1 MKQGML
7 LVGLLLAANGAWA
20 QGSPYIQEIEEQL
33 QQLGFDPGPVDG
45 RFDSRLTAAINAF
58 KASRNLPQD
67 GLLDTRTRDL
77 LARAVAPPPAP
88 PPVTRVQPAPPP
100 VTVVQPAPPPV
111 VQSAPPVAPAPP
123 AAPATVQPL
132 ERPQATAPRP
142 AYWNWVGGG
151 FLEFGGDDVVTVTF
165 TNNESQDLKAGQG
178 VGAFGGGLLRPHQES
193 MFELRGT
200 LGFKYVTTAASNA
213 DITLT
218 RLVWELEPRLRFG
231 PGFWVTIPA
240 ILHTHIEY
248 SGDGFSSDQS
258 FDNAIGTGLRFGWRG
273 LALRWTYL
281 EYTDRSDRSYDA
293 SSLGFS
299 ASYPF

>member
-7 LVGLLLAANGAWA
+7 LVGLLLAAQGSWA
-20 QGSPYIQEIEEQL
+20 QGSPYIQEIEQQL
-33 QQLGFDPGPVDG
+33 LQLGFDPGPVDG

-58 KASRNLPQD
+58 KASRHLPQD
-67 GLLDTRTRDL
+67 GLLDARTRDL
-77 LARAVAPPPAP
+77 LARAVAPQPVAP
-88 PPVTRVQPAPPP
+88 
-100 VTVVQPAPPPV
+100 TVPLVQPAPPPV
-111 VQSAPPVAPAPP
+111 VQTAPPEAPAPSSAP
-123 AAPATVQPL
+123 AAAPPIAQPAASPRV
-132 ERPQATAPRP
+132 TAPRR
-142 AYWNWVGGG
+142 AHWDWVGGG

-178 VGAFGGGLLRPHQES
+178 VGAFGGGLFRPHQDA

-231 PGFWVTIPA
+231 AGFWAAIPA
-240 ILHTHIEY
+240 VLHTNIEY
-248 SGDGFSSDQS
+248 AGDGFTRDLS
-258 FDNAIGTGLRFGWRG
+258 FDNAFGTGLRIGWRG
-273 LALRWTYL
+273 LALRWTKL
-281 EYTDRSDRSYDA
+281 EYRDEFGNDYDA